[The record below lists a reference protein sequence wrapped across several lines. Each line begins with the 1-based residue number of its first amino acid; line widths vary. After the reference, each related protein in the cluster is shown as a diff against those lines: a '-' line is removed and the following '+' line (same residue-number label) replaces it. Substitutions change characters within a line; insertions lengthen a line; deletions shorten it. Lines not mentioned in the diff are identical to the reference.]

1 MTEYS
6 AEPRLIT
13 LTYVLKHTGRTA
25 RGGGARSNVDG
36 GGERCVQETDARR
49 AIGRQEMKMR
59 KMAGES
65 EVRKIGLT
73 ERLIGREE

>member
-1 MTEYS
+1 M
-6 AEPRLIT
+6 
-13 LTYVLKHTGRTA
+13 
-25 RGGGARSNVDG
+25 DG
-36 GGERCVQETDARR
+36 VGERCVQETDARR

-73 ERLIGREE
+73 ERLIRREE

>member
-1 MTEYS
+1 M
-6 AEPRLIT
+6 
-13 LTYVLKHTGRTA
+13 
-25 RGGGARSNVDG
+25 DG

-59 KMAGES
+59 KMAGKS

-73 ERLIGREE
+73 ERLIRREE